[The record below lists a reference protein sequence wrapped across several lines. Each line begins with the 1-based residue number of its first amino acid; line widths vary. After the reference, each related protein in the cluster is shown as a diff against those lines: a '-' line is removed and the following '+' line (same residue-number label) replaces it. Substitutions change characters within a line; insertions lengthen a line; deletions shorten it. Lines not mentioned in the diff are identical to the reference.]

1 MRAARRAAQ
10 RVASRKKEQPT
21 KKRVGTLKK
30 KRKTP
35 CERRDDHGQW
45 EQRACS
51 YMKER
56 KAVCVRWYTD
66 TEDRGE
72 RERRVWHCV
81 HSNTDPV
88 R

>member
-10 RVASRKKEQPT
+10 RDASRKKERPA
-21 KKRVGTLKK
+21 KKRVGALKK
-30 KRKTP
+30 KRKMP
-35 CERRDDHGQW
+35 CERRDDHGQR
-45 EQRACS
+45 EQRARS

-56 KAVCVRWYTD
+56 NAVSVRWY

-72 RERRVWHCV
+72 RERRVWHHCV